1 MKASYLGKYCSIS
14 DKLSGVI
21 TMATIQGI
29 TAGLIYRIEIPHMG
43 FGMGDIFLYIIALL
57 AGIGFLL
64 SNLCVLECI
73 FKDNQLKVIEKVIA
87 FVAFYPAVL
96 GTVITVISAVKSY
109 NLK

>member
-1 MKASYLGKYCSIS
+1 MKTSYLGKYCSIS

-43 FGMGDIFLYIIALL
+43 FGVGDIFLYIIALL
-57 AGIGFLL
+57 AGIGFLI
-64 SNLCVLECI
+64 SNLCVLECV
-73 FKDNQLKVIEKVIA
+73 FNDNGLKIIEKMIA
-87 FVAFYPAVL
+87 FVVFYPAIF
-96 GTVITVISAVKSY
+96 GTVISVISAVKSY